1 LSCAPTRSNLLLVG
15 YQDVVHVGAHLS
27 AAAYELAYP
36 VTHLD
41 SRAAFAGKDLIRKL
55 HWHLRGHRPSRLGEF
70 SECVVE
76 TCRQQRP
83 QWMLA
88 TGLAPIEAAALRD
101 VGRLGTIR
109 VNYLTDDPWNP
120 SHRAP
125 WFMDA
130 MRQYDWIFSTRTANV
145 EDLERHGC
153 SRVAYLPFGYT
164 PALHYADPPGT
175 SQEQERFAADIVFAG
190 GADPDRIPLMARL
203 IREGFNLALYGGYW
217 DRYSET
223 KHMARGHADPATLRK
238 ALRGAKVALCLVR
251 RANRDGSAMRTFEVA
266 AIGACTL
273 AEYTPEHRQILGEDG
288 EAVVYFRSPEEM
300 VSRLRWL
307 LAHEEERHRLG
318 VAVRARITSGRNT
331 YKDRLETMLTL
342 ATASRV

>member
-1 LSCAPTRSNLLLVG
+1 LNSASIRSKLVLVG
-15 YQDVVHVGAHLS
+15 NRDVVHVGAHLS
-27 AAAYELAYP
+27 AAACELAYP

-41 SRAAFAGKDLIRKL
+41 SRAAFAGNELIRKL
-55 HWHLRGHRPSRLGEF
+55 YWHFRGHRPSLLREF
-70 SECVVE
+70 SEGVVE

-83 QWMLA
+83 QYMLA
-88 TGLAPIEAAALRD
+88 TGLAPIEAAALKD

-130 MRQYDWIFSTRTANV
+130 VRQYDWIFSTRTANV
-145 EDLERHGC
+145 EDLEKHGC
-153 SRVAYLPFGYT
+153 SRVAYLPFGYA
-164 PALHYADPPGT
+164 PALHYGDLPRT
-175 SQEQERFAADIVFAG
+175 SEEEERFAADIVFAG

-217 DRYSET
+217 DRYSAT
-223 KHMARGHADPATLRK
+223 KHTSRGHADPATLRK

-273 AEYTPEHRQILGEDG
+273 AEYTSEHRQILGEDG
-288 EAVVYFRSPEEM
+288 DAVVYFRSPEEM
-300 VSRLRWL
+300 IARLRWL
-307 LAHEEERHRLG
+307 LAHEVERHRLG
-318 VAVRARITSGRNT
+318 AAVRTRITSGRNT

-342 ATASRV
+342 ATAS